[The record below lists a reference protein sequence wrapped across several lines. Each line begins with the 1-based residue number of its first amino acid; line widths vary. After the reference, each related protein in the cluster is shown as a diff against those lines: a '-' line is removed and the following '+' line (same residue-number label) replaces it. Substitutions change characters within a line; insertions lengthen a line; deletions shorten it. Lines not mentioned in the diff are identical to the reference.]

1 MNIFTKFNPT
11 EDKIKALSKKLMN
24 EPLYLSDEFRN
35 YELIHKILFNGFSNK
50 NNIFY
55 EIGEWGG
62 LIGFVNIIPEFKCE
76 IVFKLWSSGIW
87 GFRFKT
93 QIKELIKTIMGKYNL
108 KRIATETADER
119 MMRMGKIW
127 GLKVEGRFKYAF
139 RWEDKMYTI
148 YKMRVLR
155 EEIE

>member
-1 MNIFTKFNPT
+1 MIFTKFKPT
-11 EDKIKALSKKLMN
+11 EDKIKSLSKKLM
-24 EPLYLSDEFRN
+24 EKPLNLSDEYRDWEF
-35 YELIHKILFNGFSNK
+35 IHKMLFNGFSNK
-50 NNIFY
+50 NNVFY
-55 EIGEWGG
+55 EIGEWDG

-76 IVFKLWSSGIW
+76 IVFKFWGPGIW

-93 QIKELIKTIMGKYNL
+93 QIKELIKTIMEKYDL

-139 RWEDKMYTI
+139 RWEEKVYTI